1 MCSLIDLR
9 TITINLDFDD
19 TFLSLRVHLIKKK
32 FKGAD
37 VDSTFSMAFAEP
49 STYHTLSHSFF
60 YCIQSSGR
68 EAPYKEVSN
77 SRRFCNCGIC
87 WRWAGASGRRG
98 QPLEQLRLASL
109 AADGWPGWH
118 HRTMGHKSHESPTHK
133 DAGSSDL
140 GSGLVWDDAFDSRT
154 SFITAARLFTTVSA
168 GDFPFCSILFYFISL
183 FLQILA
189 AFIGFCV
196 LAADAGIA
204 VFYFLFSIFHFP
216 LFRFDS
222 GLASLFLLV
231 LHYGFLWFIFGF
243 KWFPPAL
250 NTLWL
255 FSPGFGLSH
264 FFGAFLVAFQAKLPV
279 QTFVICGFG
288 PRGFPRGFLLHFC
301 LAFDLRYLIVGKRLR
316 TLCF

>member
-1 MCSLIDLR
+1 MLA
-9 TITINLDFDD
+9 
-19 TFLSLRVHLIKKK
+19 V
-32 FKGAD
+32 G
-37 VDSTFSMAFAEP
+37 
-49 STYHTLSHSFF
+49 
-60 YCIQSSGR
+60 G
-68 EAPYKEVSN
+68 
-77 SRRFCNCGIC
+77 G
-87 WRWAGASGRRG
+87 RG
-98 QPLEQLRLASL
+98 QPLEQLRLARL

-216 LFRFDS
+216 LFLFFS

-264 FFGAFLVAFQAKLPV
+264 FFWRFSCCISSKTPSANICHLRVWSPGFSSWFPFALLPGFWFAVLNRWQASADIVFLNADLERVCFHSVLAINLLALLEFCNFLVASTRNWKQQGGDSAAVGHFTEPV
-279 QTFVICGFG
+279 CISGQ
-288 PRGFPRGFLLHFC
+288 FPDSVVQWHR
-301 LAFDLRYLIVGKRLR
+301 LACTEAID
-316 TLCF
+316 